1 MGFSENNIGGNIAAL
16 RRAKGLTQEQL
27 ADMLG
32 ISAPAVSKW
41 ETGSSCPD
49 ISLLCPL
56 ARALDT
62 NVDSLLSFHEE
73 LPDEEVKEQIK
84 SVFELLTGEGGAE
97 ERAASGEARL
107 NELLHRYPNSQ
118 ALKFNAALSY
128 DSFALFFPG
137 AGEEKR
143 LAWRRRKKELMEQLY
158 RSGSGSY
165 RQESAMILASMAIL
179 DGKLDRAE
187 SLLKELP
194 ERTGDPVSIWVQ
206 LYLKQGKAQEA
217 LKITQR
223 SLYSSLIQAL
233 SCLSTLAM
241 PELEGSFER
250 CRKAAGAYSM
260 LAETFGFL
268 DSGLGLMVE
277 PWLRRGEK
285 AKAAECFEGYV
296 EKLTGDAVRPDEDL
310 FAPGL
315 EIKKAEGM
323 KATSREALNFISE
336 EFREDERLRELS
348 DQPAFIRAMEKLK
361 AQSGQP

>member
-41 ETGSSCPD
+41 ETGSSYPD

-97 ERAASGEARL
+97 ERAAAGEAKL

-194 ERTGDPVSIWVQ
+194 EQCSDPTGIWVQ
-206 LYLKQGKAQEA
+206 LYLKQGKPLEA
-217 LKITQR
+217 LKATQR

-268 DSGLGLMVE
+268 DSGQILMVE
-277 PWLRRGEK
+277 SWLRRGEK
-285 AKAAECFEGYV
+285 ARAAECFESYV
-296 EKLTGDAVRPDEDL
+296 EKLTGEAVRPDEDL
-310 FAPGL
+310 FDPGL
-315 EIKKAEGM
+315 ELKKTEGIN
-323 KATSREALNFISE
+323 ATSREIVNFFAE
-336 EFREDERLRELS
+336 EIMKDQQLMELY
-348 DQPAFIRAMEKLK
+348 DQPAFVRAMEKLEAERQK
-361 AQSGQP
+361 A

>member
-1 MGFSENNIGGNIAAL
+1 MDFNQSTIGGNIAAL

-32 ISAPAVSKW
+32 VSAPAVSKW
-41 ETGSSCPD
+41 ETGSSYPD

-73 LPDEEVKEQIK
+73 LSDEEVREQIK
-84 SVFELLTGEGGAE
+84 SVFDLLTGEGTEE
-97 ERAASGEARL
+97 ERSAAGEARL
-107 NELLHRYPNSQ
+107 AVLLHRYPNSE

-143 LAWRRRKKELMEQLY
+143 LAWRRRKEELMEELH
-158 RSGSGSY
+158 RSSGGPY
-165 RQESAMILASMAIL
+165 RQESAMMLAGIAIL
-179 DGKLDRAE
+179 DGNLDRAE

-194 ERTGDPVSIWVQ
+194 EQSSDPTGIWVQ

-223 SLYSSLIQAL
+223 SLYSSIARVL
-233 SCLSTLAM
+233 SCLGTLVL
-241 PELEGSFER
+241 PQLEGSFER
-250 CRKAAGAYSM
+250 CRKAADAYSL
-260 LAETFGFL
+260 LAGTFGFL
-268 DSGLGLMVE
+268 DSSQGLMVE

-285 AKAAECFEGYV
+285 AKAAECFERYV
-296 EKLTGDAVRPDEDL
+296 EKLTGEAVRPDGDL

-323 KATSREALNFISE
+323 KATSREALNFITE
-336 EFREDERLRELS
+336 EFLKDEGLTELS

-361 AQSGQP
+361 AESQKS

>member
-1 MGFSENNIGGNIAAL
+1 MDFSQNKIGGNIAAL
-16 RRAKGLTQEQL
+16 RKAKGLTQEQL
-27 ADMLG
+27 ADRLG

-41 ETGSSCPD
+41 ETGSSYPD

-97 ERAASGEARL
+97 ERAASGEAKL

-223 SLYSSLIQAL
+223 SLYISLTRAL
-233 SCLSTLAM
+233 SCLGTLVL
-241 PELEGSFER
+241 PQLEENFER

>member
-1 MGFSENNIGGNIAAL
+1 MDFSENKIGGNIAAL

-27 ADMLG
+27 ADRLG

-41 ETGSSCPD
+41 ETGSSYPD

-73 LPDEEVKEQIK
+73 LSDQEVKEQIDG
-84 SVFELLTGEGGAE
+84 VFALLTGEGTAE
-97 ERAASGEARL
+97 ERSAAGEARL

-137 AGEEKR
+137 AEEEKR
-143 LAWRRRKKELMEQLY
+143 LAWRSRKKKLMEELY
-158 RSGSGSY
+158 RSGSGPY
-165 RQESAMILASMAIL
+165 RQQCAMLLANLAIL
-179 DGKLDRAE
+179 EGETDRAE

-194 ERTGDPVSIWVQ
+194 EQSSDPTGIWVQ

-223 SLYSSLIQAL
+223 SLYISLTRAL
-233 SCLSTLAM
+233 SCLGTLVL
-241 PELEGSFER
+241 PQLEENFER
-250 CRKAAGAYSM
+250 SRKAAEAYSL
-260 LAETFGFL
+260 LANTFGFL
-268 DSGLGLMVE
+268 DSGQILMTE
-277 PWLRRGEK
+277 SWLRRGEK
-285 AKAAECFEGYV
+285 AKAAECFERYV
-296 EKLTGDAVRPDEDL
+296 EKLTGEAVRPDGDL

-323 KATSREALNFISE
+323 KATSREALNFITE
-336 EFREDERLRELS
+336 EFLKDEGLTELS

-361 AQSGQP
+361 AESQKS

>member
-165 RQESAMILASMAIL
+165 RQQCAMLLANLAIL
-179 DGKLDRAE
+179 EGEPDRAE

-194 ERTGDPVSIWVQ
+194 EQCSDPTGIWVQ
-206 LYLKQGKAQEA
+206 LYLKQGKPLEA
-217 LKITQR
+217 LKATQR
-223 SLYSSLIQAL
+223 SLYISLTRAL
-233 SCLSTLAM
+233 SCLGTLVL
-241 PELEGSFER
+241 PELEENFER
-250 CRKAAGAYSM
+250 SRKAAEAYSL
-260 LAETFGFL
+260 LANTFGFL
-268 DSGLGLMVE
+268 DSGQILMTE
-277 PWLRRGEK
+277 SWLRRGEK
-285 AKAAECFEGYV
+285 ARAAECFESYV
-296 EKLTGDAVRPDEDL
+296 EKLTGEAVRPDADL
-310 FAPGL
+310 FDPGL
-315 EIKKAEGM
+315 ELKKTEGIN
-323 KATSREALNFISE
+323 ATSREIVNFFAE
-336 EFREDERLRELS
+336 EIMKDQQLMELY
-348 DQPAFIRAMEKLK
+348 DQPAFVRAMEKLEAERQK
-361 AQSGQP
+361 A